1 MCTRLSIMQKEVNLR
16 VFAVGFF
23 LHVYA
28 VSVLPCSLFFK
39 FSGNGTLCILF
50 VLGTDQEYEY
60 LSCYDSQEH

>member
-1 MCTRLSIMQKEVNLR
+1 MCISLSIMQKEVNLR

-50 VLGTDQEYEY
+50 VL
-60 LSCYDSQEH
+60 